1 MKIAGCSR
9 DRGGVW
15 RHGATKTHAGSLVS
29 SWYIAKDVLDIA
41 ERALRLLEEMRTFPV
56 LRTTGFTRDC
66 DALLKEVDAIYPD
79 QAHRVED
86 KKSGIQWRGKAVED
100 LTPAEKQA
108 MMGYCDK
115 HPVFSMPIQTCKQT
129 VRDKVEATQ
138 AKDKILIH
146 AAPCVGEAL
155 LILADEIDK
164 LRG

>member
-41 ERALRLLEEMRTFPV
+41 ERALKLLEEMRTFPG

-79 QAHRVED
+79 QAHGVED
-86 KKSGIQWRGKAVED
+86 KKSGIQWRGDVLD
-100 LTPAEKQA
+100 IAESLRIIA
-108 MMGYCDK
+108 DEVDK
-115 HPVFSMPIQTCKQT
+115 LGG
-129 VRDKVEATQ
+129 ATR
-138 AKDKILIH
+138 
-146 AAPCVGEAL
+146 AL
-155 LILADEIDK
+155 L
-164 LRG
+164 RG